1 MVKSV
6 LELPVHILLH
16 IFNVEFALCIVVVLT
31 TSDPI
36 CLGTK
41 LYLMCFRYFG
51 EALDAWLIH
60 EEGGDTVE
68 NY

>member
-1 MVKSV
+1 MH
-6 LELPVHILLH
+6 EIQIHIHMH

-31 TSDPI
+31 LRTQYVWGPN
-36 CLGTK
+36 CT
-41 LYLMCFRYFG
+41 LMCFRYFE

-60 EEGGDTVE
+60 EEGGDTME